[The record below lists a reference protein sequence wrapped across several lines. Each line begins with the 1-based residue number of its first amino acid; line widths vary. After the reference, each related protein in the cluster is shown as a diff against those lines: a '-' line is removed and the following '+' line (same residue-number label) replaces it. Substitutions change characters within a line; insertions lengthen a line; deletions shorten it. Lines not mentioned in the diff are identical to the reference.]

1 MSGAPSPPIAPPGR
15 IADLTEGSVSL
26 RRRLVDR
33 AASVAMVLAVLL
45 AALPLGL
52 VVYTVIER
60 GASVMS
66 VDFLT
71 EDIVRNARRAGG
83 GMAPAIAGTLVITAG
98 AALIAIPL
106 GILGAIYL
114 NEYGKQRPL
123 ARSIRML
130 ADVMTG
136 VPSVVMGLFIYTA
149 WVVVV
154 DERTG
159 FAGSLAL
166 ACLMLPI
173 VVRSCEEILR
183 LVPDELRQASLAL
196 GAPRWR
202 TTVTVVL
209 PAASSGLT
217 SGSLLAIARAA
228 GETAP
233 IILTAGITYHLNWS
247 LFDGENTTLA
257 AQIFDN
263 AGSSFA
269 TAQERGWGAALTLV
283 TIVLLFTVIARLISG
298 RAAMKAR

>member
-1 MSGAPSPPIAPPGR
+1 MSAAPSPPIAPPGR
-15 IADLTEGSVSL
+15 TPDLTEASVSL

-60 GASVMS
+60 GAGIVGF
-66 VDFLT
+66 DFLT
-71 EDIVRNARRAGG
+71 EDMVRNARRAGG
-83 GMAPAIAGTLVITAG
+83 GMAPAIAGTLIITAG
-98 AALIAIPL
+98 AALIAVPL
-106 GILGAIYL
+106 GILGAVYL
-114 NEYGKQRPL
+114 NEYGKERPL

-173 VVRSCEEILR
+173 VVRSSEEILR

-202 TTVTVVL
+202 TIVTVVL

-233 IILTAGITYHLNWS
+233 IILTVGITFNLNWS

-283 TIVLLFTVIARLISG
+283 TIVLLFTIIARLISG